1 MVPMDA
7 SVNLHALMLQRGTD
21 IERRASHA
29 VEIAQRRSDLIDW
42 ALFWTF
48 IAGLA
53 WVPYWYGSNELVAW
67 GINAVL
73 FPGLAA
79 VYEASLLV
87 RGKSHPVG
95 IKQLKIPAVFF
106 VAVVLW
112 IVIQNATWTP
122 SLLHHPIWE
131 MTSDDLGKTVAGS
144 ISVNRDLRSF
154 AIR

>member
-7 SVNLHALMLQRGTD
+7 SVNLHELMLQRGTD
-21 IERRASHA
+21 IERPASHA
-29 VEIAQRRSDLIDW
+29 VEIAQRRNETIDW

-53 WVPYWYGSNELVAW
+53 WVPYWYGSNDLTPW

-79 VYEASLLV
+79 VYEVSLLV

-95 IKQLKIPAVFF
+95 IKQLKIPAVLFI
-106 VAVVLW
+106 AVVLW
-112 IVIQNATWTP
+112 ILIQNATRTP
-122 SLLHHPIWE
+122 
-131 MTSDDLGKTVAGS
+131 
-144 ISVNRDLRSF
+144 
-154 AIR
+154 